1 MITNFEDKLYP
12 LSELETKLVPAIKH
26 LFNVRPAN
34 KPLLGKENV
43 TTADEL
49 IKQLESSQH
58 KIPIFMK
65 CGLTEEEAKKYK
77 LDRTR
82 LARFVKHLRIHHGM
96 FICCSSKGYWL
107 ANTEEE
113 KLSTIKSF
121 YERVIGSL
129 FSIRGLENIELNV
142 TPEAI
147 EYRKQIITMV
157 ENWGGYKP

>member
-12 LSELETKLVPAIKH
+12 LTEIEEKLVPAIKH
-26 LFNVRPAN
+26 LFTTRPED
-34 KPLLGKENV
+34 KPIVGKENV
-43 TTADEL
+43 RTADEL
-49 IKQLESSQH
+49 IKQIESSKN
-58 KIPIFMK
+58 KISIYMK
-65 CGLTEEEAKKYK
+65 CGLTEEEAKNYK

-82 LARFVKHLRIHHGM
+82 LSRFVKYLRMHKGM

-107 ANTEEE
+107 ANTQEE

-129 FSIRGLENIELNV
+129 FTINGLENIELNV

-147 EYRKQIITMV
+147 EYRKQIMKMV
-157 ENWGGYKP
+157 KNENSR